1 MEKVV
6 LAYSGGLDTS
16 VAIKWIRER
25 YGMDVVA
32 VTADVGNEQDFQAIQ
47 EKALR
52 TRAVKAYVKDAKED
66 FVSYFV
72 MPSLQAGAIYE
83 ERYPLATA
91 LARPLIAKIL
101 VDVAREEGA
110 TAVAHRC
117 AARAMTRC
125 GSTSRSMP
133 SRWAE
138 DHRARAR
145 VGHVAR

>member
-1 MEKVV
+1 MRHGKGRVGV
-6 LAYSGGLDTS
+6 LGGLDTS

-32 VTADVGNEQDFQAIQ
+32 VTADVGNERDFQAIQ

-52 TRAVKAYVKDAKED
+52 ARAVKAYVKDAKED

-101 VDVAREEGA
+101 VDVAREEAPRRSPTGA
-110 TAVAHRC
+110 RQ
-117 AARAMTRC
+117 
-125 GSTSRSMP
+125 GQ
-133 SRWAE
+133 
-138 DHRARAR
+138 
-145 VGHVAR
+145 